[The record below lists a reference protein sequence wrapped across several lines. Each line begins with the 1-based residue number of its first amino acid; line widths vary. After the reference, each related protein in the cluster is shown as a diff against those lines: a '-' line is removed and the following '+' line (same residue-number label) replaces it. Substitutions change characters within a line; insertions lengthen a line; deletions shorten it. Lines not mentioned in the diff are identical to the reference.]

1 LIEPIFKSDDYDD
14 DATIKNVV
22 HELKGYK
29 GLVIKEQQLRAYH
42 LAGQVYDGTLLSATN
57 VNHEEEKEI
66 TRLHLQEKNEFKM
79 AMITNAIKLM
89 GQVDEHSDQL
99 ATVLQLQFVEF
110 HKVEDCCYH
119 YMQKYGVDLSK
130 TTFYEYRKEA
140 MFKFPMFYP
149 HELRVKKGDDGKK

>member
-1 LIEPIFKSDDYDD
+1 MAALIEPIFKSDDYDD

-66 TRLHLQEKNEFKM
+66 TRLHLQEKNNCMCEM
-79 AMITNAIKLM
+79 
-89 GQVDEHSDQL
+89 
-99 ATVLQLQFVEF
+99 
-110 HKVEDCCYH
+110 
-119 YMQKYGVDLSK
+119 
-130 TTFYEYRKEA
+130 
-140 MFKFPMFYP
+140 
-149 HELRVKKGDDGKK
+149 